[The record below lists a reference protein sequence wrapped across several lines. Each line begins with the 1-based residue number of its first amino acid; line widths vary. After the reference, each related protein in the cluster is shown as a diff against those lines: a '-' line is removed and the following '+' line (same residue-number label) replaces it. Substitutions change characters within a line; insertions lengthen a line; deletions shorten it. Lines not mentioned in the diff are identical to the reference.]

1 MPIFDNEAPSDG
13 ASWRDAK
20 GLGTKMTRHL
30 RFSPGLLFS
39 LFAFAFPGADRAS
52 AEGVC
57 PPGFIPGGAMV
68 PGQENAGWTG
78 CLHAYDVDDSN
89 VGPSRGGD
97 SGPPPFNA
105 DEFRALLQWEKQVAQ
120 ENEERLLKNN
130 PVLRELKQ
138 GVWKFSRSQP
148 KDPRQICT
156 ASFLQLNGGVLIMD
170 WAGEAK
176 GTLLAYFGGAIPPTA
191 DIRTETVSLTQS
203 GETQRV
209 HASHASL
216 PWSTKIGMVI
226 FAVPSTQALLSSIE
240 EMQDYSVEL
249 HGQEVIHGKWHSG
262 STARKWLSNCV
273 SKRGK

>member
-1 MPIFDNEAPSDG
+1 
-13 ASWRDAK
+13 
-20 GLGTKMTRHL
+20 MTRQF
-30 RFSPGLLFS
+30 RFLHGVLFS
-39 LFAFAFPGADRAS
+39 LFAFAFHGGDRAS
-52 AEGVC
+52 AEGAC

-78 CLHAYDVDDSN
+78 CLHMYDVDDGGGDGA
-89 VGPSRGGD
+89 GPSSGGD

-105 DEFRALLQWEKQVAQ
+105 AEFRALLQWEKQVAQ
-120 ENEERLLKNN
+120 ENEERLLKND

-148 KDPRQICT
+148 KDSRQICT

-170 WAGEAK
+170 WVGEAK

-203 GETQRV
+203 GEIQTVR
-209 HASHASL
+209 AFHASL
-216 PWSTKIGMVI
+216 PWSAKIGMII
-226 FAVPSTQALLSSIE
+226 FAVPSTQALLGSIE
-240 EMQDYSVEL
+240 EMQDYAVEL

-273 SKRGK
+273 NKRGK